1 LYLGYFDAQ
10 LNAPPNLY
18 RVKAFTGFIGTEWYL
33 PQKWTIG
40 LQGFYVNNGY
50 WNIWLLEPFGSAN
63 FTLSKEWKKWDFSFE
78 AFDFL
83 NILRNDGRAI
93 YNDLDMYTGYKDES
107 RRFFLTASY
116 RFGKSR
122 LNKIKKNLD
131 ESSNEEINRTE
142 IKDR

>member
-1 LYLGYFDAQ
+1 MGE
-10 LNAPPNLY
+10 
-18 RVKAFTGFIGTEWYL
+18 G
-33 PQKWTIG
+33 
-40 LQGFYVNNGY
+40 
-50 WNIWLLEPFGSAN
+50 
-63 FTLSKEWKKWDFSFE
+63 FSFE

-122 LNKIKKNLD
+122 LNKIKKNID

-142 IKDR
+142 VKDR